1 MLYVLM
7 LRIYVSFKY
16 CGESI
21 LLLIGDSPR
30 CGTVVCVV
38 WACVVLRPNITGVCL
53 IGVGLRLAG
62 VCLAGVCLAGVYLV
76 GVCLAVVCLADIYL
90 AGVLFIFSQLLKRGW
105 RNLCQFP
112 DTDPSR
118 I

>member
-1 MLYVLM
+1 MLYVLV

-38 WACVVLRPNITGVCL
+38 WVCVVLYPNNRGVSDWRGSEADWCL
-53 IGVGLRLAG
+53 
-62 VCLAGVCLAGVYLV
+62 
-76 GVCLAVVCLADIYL
+76 
-90 AGVLFIFSQLLKRGW
+90 FGW
-105 RNLCQFP
+105 CMP
-112 DTDPSR
+112 G
-118 I
+118 